1 MYDIN
6 REAGIVNRGNEEHL
20 KAVMRRAAAG
30 EHLTVGFI
38 GGSIT
43 HGSLSSTPQTCYA
56 YRVYSWW
63 RETFPKADFAYVN
76 AGIGATDSQFGAAR
90 AESDLLKDKPEVV
103 FIEFSVNDES
113 TEHYLETYEG
123 LVRRVLSDACAP
135 AVILIHNVCYN
146 NGASAQLQHA
156 KVGRHYDLPS
166 VSMQSSIYPELL
178 AGRIPNRE
186 ITPDDLH
193 PNDAGHELVASV
205 ITYYLET
212 VRRKALT
219 QAGAAYSADA
229 PVGCTAGACT
239 AGAPAGQPG
248 ATEPAET
255 SANQA
260 GTCPGPAGVCEGGG
274 TEINR
279 KTRVFPAPLTA
290 NTYERSIRYNNK
302 NYSPVNMEGFEAD
315 PRPQSDITD
324 NFKNGWTAS
333 AQGAQ
338 ITFEL
343 EGTGVAV
350 QFRRSVQKPAPIA
363 EIIVDGDPA
372 TRKLLDANF
381 DETWGDKLEL
391 LTVTEHMSRGIHRV
405 EVRLVEAQD
414 AVVPFY
420 LNAIIMAD

>member
-63 RETFPKADFAYVN
+63 KETFPKADFTYVN

-90 AESDLLKDKPEVV
+90 AESDLLRYQPDVV

-135 AVILIHNVCYN
+135 AVVLIHNVCYN
-146 NGASAQLQHA
+146 NGANVQLQHA

-205 ITYYLET
+205 ITHYLET

-219 QAGAAYSADA
+219 QAGAAYSAEA
-229 PVGCTAGACT
+229 PVGCTGGACT

-248 ATEPAET
+248 AAEPAEEL
-255 SANQA
+255 
-260 GTCPGPAGVCEGGG
+260 PV
-274 TEINR
+274 
-279 KTRVFPAPLTA
+279 PLTP
-290 NTYERSIRYNNK
+290 NTYERSTRYNNK

-324 NFKNGWTAS
+324 NFKNGWAAS
-333 AQGAQ
+333 AQGAK
-338 ITFEL
+338 IAFEL

-372 TRKLLDANF
+372 TRKPLDANF

-391 LTVTEHMSRGIHRV
+391 LTVTEHMSRGLHRI
-405 EVRLVEAQD
+405 EVRLTETQD
-414 AVVPFY
+414 AAVPFY
-420 LNAIIMAD
+420 LNAVIMAD

>member
-6 REAGIVNRGNEEHL
+6 REAGIVNRGNEERL

-30 EHLTVGFI
+30 EQMTIGFI

-56 YRVYSWW
+56 YLVYSWW
-63 RETFPKADFAYVN
+63 KEAFPKADFTYVN
-76 AGIGATDSQFGAAR
+76 AGIGATDSQYGAAR
-90 AESDLLKDKPEVV
+90 VETHLLQYKPDVV

-113 TEHYLETYEG
+113 TEHFLETYEG
-123 LVRRVLSDACAP
+123 LVRRVLFSECAP
-135 AVILIHNVCYN
+135 AVILIHNVCYD

-156 KVGRHYDLPS
+156 KVGRHYSLPS

-212 VRRKALT
+212 VRMEALEKVEEGSPMNVEVPLC
-219 QAGAAYSADA
+219 QNSVAESIIHGENAACLNGAME
-229 PVGCTAGACT
+229 PV
-239 AGAPAGQPG
+239 
-248 ATEPAET
+248 
-255 SANQA
+255 
-260 GTCPGPAGVCEGGG
+260 
-274 TEINR
+274 
-279 KTRVFPAPLTA
+279 PLTA
-290 NTYERSIRYNNK
+290 NTYERSVRYSNR
-302 NYSPVNMEGFEAD
+302 NYTLEEVEGFTAD
-315 PRPQSDITD
+315 LRPQSDITD
-324 NFKNGWTAS
+324 NFKNGWES
-333 AQGAQ
+333 SLQGAHM
-338 ITFEL
+338 TFEL

-350 QFRRSVQKPAPIA
+350 QFRRSVRPSAADGTSRFAPVA

-372 TRKLLDANF
+372 TRKILDANF

-391 LTVTEHMSRGIHRV
+391 LTVTEHMPKGIHRV

-414 AVVPFY
+414 TVVPFY

>member
-6 REAGIVNRGNEEHL
+6 REAGIVNRGNEERL

-30 EHLTVGFI
+30 DKLTVGFI

-43 HGSLSSTPQTCYA
+43 NGSLSSTPQTCYA
-56 YRVYSWW
+56 YLVYSWW
-63 RETFPKADFAYVN
+63 KVTFPKADFTYVN
-76 AGIGATDSQFGAAR
+76 AGIGATDSQYGAAR
-90 AESDLLKDKPEVV
+90 VEADLLQYKPDVV

-113 TEHYLETYEG
+113 TEHFLETYEG
-123 LVRRVLSDACAP
+123 LVRRVLFSKCAP
-135 AVILIHNVCYN
+135 AVILIHNVCYD

-156 KVGRHYDLPS
+156 KVGRHYGLPS

-212 VRRKALT
+212 VRREVLAF
-219 QAGAAYSADA
+219 YS
-229 PVGCTAGACT
+229 
-239 AGAPAGQPG
+239 GQNQNSTTG
-248 ATEPAET
+248 MDVATDEL
-255 SANQA
+255 
-260 GTCPGPAGVCEGGG
+260 
-274 TEINR
+274 
-279 KTRVFPAPLTA
+279 PAPLTA
-290 NTYERSIRYNNK
+290 NTYEFSVRYSNR
-302 NYSPVNMEGFEAD
+302 NYTPAEVEGFTAD
-315 PRPQSDITD
+315 LRLQSDITD
-324 NFKNGWTAS
+324 SFINGWES
-333 AQGAQ
+333 SSQGAY
-338 ITFEL
+338 IIFEL

-391 LTVTEHMSRGIHRV
+391 LTVTEHMPKGIHRV
-405 EVRLVEAQD
+405 EVRLLEAQD
-414 AVVPFY
+414 TVVPFY

>member
-6 REAGIVNRGNEEHL
+6 REAGIVNRGNEERL
-20 KAVMRRAAAG
+20 EAVMRRAAAG
-30 EHLTVGFI
+30 ERLTVGFI

-43 HGSLSSTPQTCYA
+43 NGSLSSTPQTCYA
-56 YRVYSWW
+56 YLVYSWW
-63 RETFPKADFAYVN
+63 KETFPKADFTYVN
-76 AGIGATDSQFGAAR
+76 AGIGATDSQYGAAR
-90 AESDLLKDKPEVV
+90 VEEHLLQYKPDVV

-113 TEHYLETYEG
+113 TEHFLETYEG
-123 LVRRVLSDACAP
+123 LVRRVLFNECAP
-135 AVILIHNVCYN
+135 AVILIHNVCYD

-156 KVGRHYDLPS
+156 KVGRHYGLPG

-212 VRRKALT
+212 VRVETLAKT
-219 QAGAAYSADA
+219 GEEK
-229 PVGCTAGACT
+229 
-239 AGAPAGQPG
+239 
-248 ATEPAET
+248 ATESYSDHAGIGSNCVKQSQNDSKSMV
-255 SANQA
+255 SATDVQ
-260 GTCPGPAGVCEGGG
+260 
-274 TEINR
+274 
-279 KTRVFPAPLTA
+279 PAPLTA
-290 NTYERSIRYNNK
+290 NTYEHSVRYSNR
-302 NYSPVNMEGFEAD
+302 NYTPAEVEGFAAD
-315 PRPQSDITD
+315 QRPQSDITD
-324 NFKNGWTAS
+324 NFKNGWES
-333 AQGAQ
+333 SLQGAHM
-338 ITFEL
+338 TFEL

-372 TRKLLDANF
+372 TRRLLDANF

-391 LTVTEHMSRGIHRV
+391 LTVTEHMPKGIHRV

-414 AVVPFY
+414 AVVSFY